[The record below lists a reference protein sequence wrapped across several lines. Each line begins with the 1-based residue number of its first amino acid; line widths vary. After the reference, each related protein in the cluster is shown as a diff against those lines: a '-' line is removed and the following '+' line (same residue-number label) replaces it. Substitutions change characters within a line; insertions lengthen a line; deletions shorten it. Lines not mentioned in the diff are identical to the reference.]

1 MHCPGKKIRA
11 QNLAAVWDG
20 NCKFFGWGGKF
31 PLPEKMLGIN
41 AGAAEVSGYRFLNVS
56 NVTVH
61 P

>member
-11 QNLAAVWDG
+11 QNLAAVWGG
-20 NCKFFGWGGKF
+20 NCKFFGWGKF

-41 AGAAEVSGYRFLNVS
+41 AGAAEVSGYRFLNVP

>member
-1 MHCPGKKIRA
+1 MHCPGKKLEHKIW
-11 QNLAAVWDG
+11 QP
-20 NCKFFGWGGKF
+20 FGVGIVSFSGGGKF

-41 AGAAEVSGYRFLNVS
+41 AGAAEVSGYRFLNVP

>member
-1 MHCPGKKIRA
+1 MGI
-11 QNLAAVWDG
+11 VSFSG
-20 NCKFFGWGGKF
+20 GGGKF

-41 AGAAEVSGYRFLNVS
+41 AGAAEVSGYRFLNVP